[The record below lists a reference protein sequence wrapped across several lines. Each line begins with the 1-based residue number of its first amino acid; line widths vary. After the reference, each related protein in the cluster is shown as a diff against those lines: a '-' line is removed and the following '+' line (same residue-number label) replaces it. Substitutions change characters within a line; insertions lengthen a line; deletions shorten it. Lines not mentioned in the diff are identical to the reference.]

1 MPNLRELRRVGRRTL
16 EGERADLLGGVARR
30 LARVLQDGGGTEP
43 GVLAASGPGEIAEG
57 LELLV
62 AMDHVHPVAHL
73 EPADEGQ
80 DFVRC
85 KVEGMEDQ
93 TEIVV
98 PYQWEETECAVAGPL
113 HQEGGFAAAHLC
125 LHEERTFSEGPD
137 LEARI
142 LQKPT
147 VGGPTR
153 LEGLFGI
160 VKQIDVSR
168 EPWRLE
174 ERVQRGGSG
183 DVALT
188 RGDAGF
194 RYETADLAL
203 DCCKSHCRASAAFW
217 KAFRS
222 P

>member
-1 MPNLRELRRVGRRTL
+1 VAYQREEAV
-16 EGERADLLGGVARR
+16 
-30 LARVLQDGGGTEP
+30 
-43 GVLAASGPGEIAEG
+43 S
-57 LELLV
+57 
-62 AMDHVHPVAHL
+62 
-73 EPADEGQ
+73 
-80 DFVRC
+80 
-85 KVEGMEDQ
+85 
-93 TEIVV
+93 
-98 PYQWEETECAVAGPL
+98 AVASPL
-113 HQEGGFAAAHLC
+113 HEKGGIAAGHLR
-125 LHEERTFSEGPD
+125 LYEEWTLAKD
-137 LEARI
+137 LNREARI
-142 LQKPT
+142 FQKST
-147 VGGPTR
+147 VGSPTR
-153 LEGLFGI
+153 FEGLFGI

-194 RYETADLAL
+194 RYEAADLAL